1 MQQIEEVVSLLR
13 EEGFRITPQRIAIV
27 DYLLKTEDHPSA
39 ERIHKIIQRKYPM
52 VSLSTVYK
60 TLDLLKEK
68 RLVNEIEVDGE
79 ARFDAH
85 TNDHINLVCMNCG
98 KIDDIDENSLK
109 EIQVR
114 AARKS
119 KYLILK
125 GSFELFGYCSNCKS
139 KFS

>member
-1 MQQIEEVVSLLR
+1 MQHLEELVSSLR

-27 DYLLKTEDHPSA
+27 DYLLKTVDHPSA
-39 ERIHKIIQRKYPM
+39 DSIHKVIQKKYPM

-60 TLDLLKEK
+60 TLELLKEK
-68 RLVNEIEVDGE
+68 RIINEIEVDGE

-85 TNDHINLVCMNCG
+85 TDEHINLVCMNCG
-98 KIDDIDENSLK
+98 KIDDVDEDLLK
-109 EIQVR
+109 DIQIR

-119 KYLILK
+119 KYLVLK
-125 GSFELFGYCSNCKS
+125 SSFELFGYCSNCKS